1 MLAAG
6 ENTSTLILPTGA
18 CAKLNIHF
26 DKTRISWESPQK
38 EADAMADKEAIFYPH
53 RPIEMVPSTP
63 SASPALPPL
72 FTPKLK
78 LNLWTTT
85 RITSATR
92 VSWQNGVATSIHIRF
107 PAEGF
112 LQSFPL
118 WASPVGGEALF
129 LFRPLGHL
137 VPCTI
142 SSQYSAHHLSIKP
155 SSLPLHAAK
164 APDSRR

>member
-1 MLAAG
+1 
-6 ENTSTLILPTGA
+6 
-18 CAKLNIHF
+18 
-26 DKTRISWESPQK
+26 
-38 EADAMADKEAIFYPH
+38 
-53 RPIEMVPSTP
+53 MVPSTP

-78 LNLWTTT
+78 LNLWTPT

-112 LQSFPL
+112 PQSFPL

-129 LFRPLGHL
+129 LFRAAGPSRSHAQFLRNIPRITYLLSRHL
-137 VPCTI
+137 FRC
-142 SSQYSAHHLSIKP
+142 
-155 SSLPLHAAK
+155 
-164 APDSRR
+164 